1 MNGFGADIIWIP
13 NFKKTQPI
21 LTICIVSLQA
31 LNISCKLMSGWMDG
45 VYGAIFYNIFIHP
58 IPYTVMPQVSTSDDI
73 ERESRRVI
81 GALYGD
87 VSDFRVNATFQ
98 IPEKGPREA
107 WDVQVNFMLNSLK
120 YTVDL
125 EMQEKDGQVTNARLI
140 DTMTPL

>member
-1 MNGFGADIIWIP
+1 
-13 NFKKTQPI
+13 
-21 LTICIVSLQA
+21 
-31 LNISCKLMSGWMDG
+31 
-45 VYGAIFYNIFIHP
+45 
-58 IPYTVMPQVSTSDDI
+58 MPQVSTADDI
-73 ERESRRVI
+73 LLLPVERESRRVI